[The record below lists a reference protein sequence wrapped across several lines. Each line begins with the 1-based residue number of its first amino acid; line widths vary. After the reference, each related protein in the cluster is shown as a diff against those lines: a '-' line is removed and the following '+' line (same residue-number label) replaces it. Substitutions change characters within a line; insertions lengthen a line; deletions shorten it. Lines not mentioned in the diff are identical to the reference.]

1 MLVADG
7 IQACVTLQKDGGT
20 NPTCAE
26 KGEIQLKNNYA
37 MVLGKVMGREA
48 LSQWWSTASSQ
59 DSGWAEE
66 HLVGQLSHC
75 PRVLSPSAPTDT
87 AAYAVT

>member
-37 MVLGKVMGREA
+37 MVLGKVMGTNHTGSKLCVKAAKRTSRKA
-48 LSQWWSTASSQ
+48 
-59 DSGWAEE
+59 AEE
-66 HLVGQLSHC
+66 RGD
-75 PRVLSPSAPTDT
+75 RVI
-87 AAYAVT
+87 